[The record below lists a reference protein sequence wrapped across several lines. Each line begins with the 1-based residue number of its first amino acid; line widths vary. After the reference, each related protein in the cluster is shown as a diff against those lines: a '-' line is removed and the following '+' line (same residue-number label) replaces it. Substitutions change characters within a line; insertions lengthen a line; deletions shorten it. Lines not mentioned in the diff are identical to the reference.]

1 MRVLANSQTEG
12 SSRIAA
18 VWFTWETILTTSPQA
33 LDASVSAAREDISR
47 WDSET
52 KYKTLF
58 DSIDEGFCV
67 IKVLRRESG
76 ECTDYAFLEVNPSF
90 ERQTGLAGAVGQSML
105 ALAPAHEAHW
115 FQTYGEVART
125 GMPVRFEAAA
135 DALARWYDVYA
146 FRVGDPGQDLVGV
159 LFNDVTR
166 RKDLERAVENQNEI
180 LRTADARKD
189 QFLATLSHELRNPLE
204 PIRNGLRIIKLLSA
218 EDERLLPHD
227 WALAPG
233 GTRFPKPLWQGWR
246 AQSRSFRSCELGRP
260 TLRKSDSS
268 ESSCM
273 SSMSALID
281 VR

>member
-1 MRVLANSQTEG
+1 M
-12 SSRIAA
+12 
-18 VWFTWETILTTSPQA
+18 
-33 LDASVSAAREDISR
+33 
-47 WDSET
+47 
-52 KYKTLF
+52 
-58 DSIDEGFCV
+58 

-227 WALAPG
+227 
-233 GTRFPKPLWQGWR
+233 
-246 AQSRSFRSCELGRP
+246 
-260 TLRKSDSS
+260 
-268 ESSCM
+268 
-273 SSMSALID
+273 
-281 VR
+281 